1 MIDPALYKIAVI
13 GSGSWGSALA
23 LLLAKK
29 GYDVHLWARRNQQV
43 KILKQCF
50 ENKGYLDNHLFPENT
65 VFSSSLRETVTEA
78 DLVLM
83 VVPSHGFREVFL
95 QLYDYLKEGVRIVSA
110 VKGIETSSLK
120 TMSQIA
126 EEVLQKKNIISSD
139 LYQIGVISGPSFAQ
153 EVAQEIP
160 TAVTIG
166 FTEKNVAEEIQAV
179 FATPYFRVYSS
190 TDVIGLEISA
200 SLKNIIAIAAG
211 VCDGL
216 GYGLNTRAALITRGL
231 AEMTRF
237 GVAFGADRETFSGL
251 SGMGDLILT
260 CTGNLSRNRTVGI
273 ELGRGKTLAE
283 IQKEMN
289 HVAEGVKTTKS
300 VYKLSKCRDIEMP
313 ILEQVYKILYE
324 DKDCS
329 LAVSD
334 LLTREMKNEYEE

>member
-1 MIDPALYKIAVI
+1 MIFSRQYKIAVI

-23 LLLAKK
+23 LLLSKK
-29 GYDVHLWARRNQQV
+29 GYDVHLWARRNKQVELLQQRS
-43 KILKQCF
+43 
-50 ENKGYLDNHLFPENT
+50 ENIGYLDNHLFPENT

-95 QLYDYLKEGVRIVSA
+95 QLCEYLKEGVRIVSA
-110 VKGIETSSLK
+110 VKGIENSSLK
-120 TMSQIA
+120 TMSQIVQ
-126 EEVLQKKNIISSD
+126 EVMEKSNMLSPD
-139 LYQIGVISGPSFAQ
+139 LYQMGVISGPSFAQ
-153 EVAQEIP
+153 EVAQETP
-160 TAVTIG
+160 TAVTVG
-166 FTEKNVAEEIQAV
+166 FSQNSVAEEIQAV
-179 FATPYFRVYSS
+179 FATEYFRVYAS
-190 TDVIGLEISA
+190 TDVIGLEMSA

-260 CTGNLSRNRTVGI
+260 CTGSLSRNRTVGI
-273 ELGRGKTLAE
+273 KLGRGKSLAE

-300 VYKLSKCRDIEMP
+300 VYKLAKSRDIEMP

-324 DKDCS
+324 NKDCS
-329 LAVSD
+329 LAVSN
-334 LLTREMKNEYEE
+334 LLTRDMKKESES